1 MNPEDVLSQVPYL
14 AGLPESEIERLGRI
28 CNVFEVPSGRV
39 VIEEGAAPGD
49 LFVILEGSF
58 RAVRA
63 GPNGDVVLGTST
75 VGEVI
80 GEMSLIEDRP
90 TSATV
95 IAQTP
100 GKLLRIP
107 GSEIGNLMNSPQM
120 TNQMLRTVIPRLR
133 EREAALGQAEKLAA
147 LGTMT
152 AGLLHEVNN
161 PAAALQR
168 AGSDLAETTARLVPS
183 HDPEPLTPLQRS
195 DRTRA
200 VAAVLVAAGAD
211 PKLAGSLVAL
221 GWNEDHLAVVPES
234 ELAQVAGLA
243 HVRQLANEVVMAAT
257 RLAELVGTVK
267 RWTYHDQGELHDVDL
282 VTVVEDS
289 LTLLRHKTGTVQVTT
304 RLPESLQIEGRGG
317 ELSQVVTN
325 LLDNAI
331 DAQAG
336 EVVIELSDDDGQ
348 ATLIIEDDGNGIPPE
363 KAERIWEPFFTTKA
377 PGKGTGLGLALSQR
391 IIIDHGGSI
400 SLESQ
405 PGRTRFLVR
414 LPKRRDR

>member
-14 AGLPESEIERLGRI
+14 AGLPNSEIERLGRI
-28 CNVFEVPSGRV
+28 CNVFEVPPGGI
-39 VIEEGAAPGD
+39 VIEEGAPPSD
-49 LFVILEGSF
+49 LFVILEGNF

-63 GPNGDVVLGTST
+63 GPNGDVVLGTSAA
-75 VGEVI
+75 GEVI

-107 GSEIGNLMNSPQM
+107 GSEIGSLMNSPQM
-120 TNQMLRTVIPRLR
+120 TNQILRTIIPRLR

-183 HDPEPLTPLQRS
+183 QDLESLTPLQRS
-195 DRTRA
+195 DRTRT
-200 VAAVLVAAGAD
+200 VAALLTAAGAE
-211 PKLAGSLVAL
+211 PRLAGSLVAL
-221 GWNEDHLAVVPES
+221 GWNEELLAGMPES
-234 ELAQVAGLA
+234 ELSQLAGLA
-243 HVRQLANEVVMAAT
+243 HVRQLANEIVMAAT

-289 LTLLRHKTGTVQVTT
+289 LTLLRHKTGTVQVIR
-304 RLPESLQIEGRGG
+304 RLPESLLVEGRGG
-317 ELSQVVTN
+317 ELGQVVTN

-331 DAQAG
+331 DAQAR
-336 EVVIELSDDDGQ
+336 EIIVDLSANEEQ
-348 ATLIIEDDGNGIPPE
+348 VTLVIEDDGNGIPPE
-363 KAERIWEPFFTTKA
+363 KSERIWEPFFTTKA
-377 PGKGTGLGLALSQR
+377 PGKGTGLGLAVSQR
-391 IIIDHGGSI
+391 IVIDHGGSI
-400 SLESQ
+400 SFESQ
-405 PGRTRFLVR
+405 PGRTRFLLR
-414 LPKRRDR
+414 LPKKRDK

>member
-1 MNPEDVLSQVPYL
+1 MNLGNILTQVPYL
-14 AGLPESEIERLGRI
+14 AGLPGSEIERLATI
-28 CNVFEVPSGRV
+28 CNVFEVAPGTV

-49 LFVILEGSF
+49 LFVILEGNF

-63 GPNGDVVLGTST
+63 GPNGVVTLGTST
-75 VGEVI
+75 SGEVI

-95 IAQTP
+95 IAQTS

-107 GSEIGNLMNSPQM
+107 GSEIGNLMNSPEM
-120 TNQMLRTVIPRLR
+120 TNRILRTVIPRLR

-168 AGSDLAETTARLVPS
+168 AGSDLADTTSKLVPLLD
-183 HDPEPLTPLQRS
+183 HEPLTALQRS

-200 VAAVLVAAGAD
+200 IAALLTAAGAE

-221 GWNEDHLAVVPES
+221 GWNEELLAEVPES
-234 ELAQVAGLA
+234 ELSQLAALA

-282 VTVVEDS
+282 VTVIEDS
-289 LTLLRHKTGTVQVTT
+289 ITLLRHKTGAALVTK
-304 RLPESLQIEGRGG
+304 RLPESLLVEGRGG

-331 DAQAG
+331 DAQAR
-336 EVVIELSDDDGQ
+336 EIIVELSENEEQ
-348 ATLIIEDDGNGIPPE
+348 VALAIEDDGNGIPQE
-363 KAERIWEPFFTTKA
+363 KSERIWEPFFTTKA
-377 PGKGTGLGLALSQR
+377 PGKGTGLGLAVSQR

-400 SLESQ
+400 SFESQ
-405 PGRTRFLVR
+405 PGRTRFLLS
-414 LPKRRDR
+414 LPKRGAR